1 LLSVEGIDV
10 YYGNIQALRGV
21 SLEVRDGEM
30 VGLIGPNGAG
40 KTTTLKTISGLLR
53 PKGGT
58 ITFDGQ
64 ELSKTQPQ
72 RIVEIGVAQV
82 PEGRGLFPGLS
93 VLENLKMGHFVRR
106 RDGKLKE
113 RLDLVFQHFPR
124 LAERKTQLAGTLSG
138 GEQQMMV
145 MGRALLSRP
154 KLLLVDEPSL
164 GLAPVIVQQLFHILA
179 DINKREGMA
188 MLLVEQFVNLALRH
202 TQRSYVLAKGEISLT
217 GSSAELLKNSDLVS
231 ASYLG
236 GEAAAGE
243 TNGAAKKKV
252 AAKVKAP
259 EAPAPKPEKELLL
272 TSLPPA
278 QEAQEEE
285 ETLVFRPPAK
295 TKATPVKPQKPKPKP
310 KPSVSSAPKTKP
322 AKVVQPPAAK
332 AQPSPA
338 ARKVKARKTKSPN
351 KVDQVNQ

>member
-1 LLSVEGIDV
+1 MLSVEGIDV

-21 SLEVRDGEM
+21 NLEVRDGEM

-64 ELSKTQPQ
+64 ELSRIQPQ
-72 RIVEIGVAQV
+72 RIVEMGVAQV

-113 RLDLVFQHFPR
+113 GLDLVFQHFPR
-124 LAERKTQLAGTLSG
+124 LAERKGQLAGTLSG

-188 MLLVEQFVNLALRH
+188 MLLVEQFVNLALRY
-202 TQRSYVLAKGEISLT
+202 TRRSYVLAKGEISLT

-236 GEAAAGE
+236 GEGTAAE

-252 AAKVKAP
+252 AAKAK
-259 EAPAPKPEKELLL
+259 PKETQK
-272 TSLPPA
+272 
-278 QEAQEEE
+278 EE
-285 ETLVFRPPAK
+285 ETLVFKPPPK
-295 TKATPVKPQKPKPKP
+295 LKATPVKPPTPRPKPKP
-310 KPSVSSAPKTKP
+310 QASSSAKSMP
-322 AKVVQPPAAK
+322 AKIAAPPAAK
-332 AQPSPA
+332 AKPPVPP
-338 ARKVKARKTKSPN
+338 RKVKARKTKSGN
-351 KVDQVNQ
+351 KVKQVTKDG